1 MSTTNSKAQ
10 LKTFITLPENKNL
23 TYKELCSELGL
34 PEKTN
39 EARASQL
46 SKLEEFFSW
55 KKVGNSFRILLNKK
69 PFPLG
74 ESLPRKPIEG
84 LWLKD
89 LSAQILHDLSVN
101 YLEEQSSPTSQEYK
115 EIGLSITSA
124 LLQYGFC
131 NESIKLPAS
140 SLLFELGFT
149 PDLPYT
155 IRSSKP
161 SQTSLRTLASQ
172 SSFPLCTSSE
182 VKKFSNLSEEA
193 LIEVLVSKIR
203 SKGNEVLR
211 SSLDHL
217 KRRSLINY
225 RYSYSFLK
233 DRCLH
238 LASLEEEKLIEVISL
253 KVLQLPSIKCKT
265 MEEVYLREKS
275 SSFFSERN
283 SRLSE
288 QHEISACK
296 RSYILSFTPEQL
308 SLAQAYRKELNTLF
322 KHKQTLNSTSQNYF
336 SAFFLKE
343 EHAEEAKQT
352 LRKGIEFMVVL

>member
-1 MSTTNSKAQ
+1 MSSPNQ
-10 LKTFITLPENKNL
+10 KTFTTLPENKNL
-23 TYKELCSELGL
+23 TYKELCSHLSLKETTG
-34 PEKTN
+34 
-39 EARASQL
+39 EARAIQL
-46 SKLEEFFSW
+46 SKLEAYFSW
-55 KKVGNSFRILLNKK
+55 KKVGNSFRIISNKK

-74 ESLPRKPIEG
+74 EALPRKPIEG

-101 YLEEQSSPTSQEYK
+101 YLEEQSSPTFQEYK

-131 NESIKLPAS
+131 NDNIKLPAS
-140 SLLFELGFT
+140 SLLFELGLT
-149 PDLPYT
+149 PDLPYS
-155 IRSSKP
+155 IIHSSPYSKP
-161 SQTSLRTLASQ
+161 SFRDLASQ
-172 SSFPLCTSSE
+172 SFLPLCTSSE

-193 LIEVLVSKIR
+193 LIEILVSKIR

-233 DRCLH
+233 DNHLH

-253 KVLQLPSIKCKT
+253 KVLQLPSINCKT
-265 MEEVYLREKS
+265 MEEVHLREKS
-275 SSFFSERN
+275 PLFFQERN
-283 SRLSE
+283 LRLFE
-288 QHEISACK
+288 QYGISACK

-308 SLAQAYRKELNTLF
+308 SLAQAYRKELSSLLSH
-322 KHKQTLNSTSQNYF
+322 KHSLNSTSQNYF

-352 LRKGIEFMVVL
+352 LQKGIEFVVAL